1 LSRAYD
7 PTGSSSSVHV
17 EAVLDATLA
26 PVPFPLRRLITREL
40 SMRGRLSMAL
50 VIAVVASVVGGA
62 ADDQSDDVRYSNPD
76 GEGRYAAV

>member
-1 LSRAYD
+1 
-7 PTGSSSSVHV
+7 
-17 EAVLDATLA
+17 
-26 PVPFPLRRLITREL
+26 
-40 SMRGRLSMAL
+40 MAL